1 MPCSFCKFAGHNV
14 TTCQSTV
21 LLNTFNDAVNKAV
34 YLKTKPNTTSSY
46 TSNADIF
53 KHHISNMDMST
64 LKGIAGKLGISVSKK
79 NANTL
84 VALITCKMYFNDT
97 MPDNG
102 MINDL
107 IYYLFLKNIIENS
120 TFNALTTFIERM
132 RDFEDLIKRQI
143 RIYNIA
149 LLRNASHFYERLV
162 NENQRELYN
171 VLFLIRNDTNGL
183 QKWFGSFITLED
195 IIEHI
200 PSLQPY
206 LTRDHEDN
214 LLDQLIESLYN
225 DNEEAEIF
233 EDVILPQSLDLTCEY
248 VKKEISREHAVPD
261 GKTTSQEEECI
272 ICYSGATCDT
282 VLNCGHTYCIDCVIT
297 TVKMTMVD
305 HRKKLSCPMCRA
317 DMKHVKSSNEE
328 EVYNLAYLLR

>member
-1 MPCSFCKFAGHNV
+1 
-14 TTCQSTV
+14 
-21 LLNTFNDAVNKAV
+21 
-34 YLKTKPNTTSSY
+34 
-46 TSNADIF
+46 
-53 KHHISNMDMST
+53 
-64 LKGIAGKLGISVSKK
+64 
-79 NANTL
+79 
-84 VALITCKMYFNDT
+84 
-97 MPDNG
+97 
-102 MINDL
+102 
-107 IYYLFLKNIIENS
+107 
-120 TFNALTTFIERM
+120 
-132 RDFEDLIKRQI
+132 
-143 RIYNIA
+143 
-149 LLRNASHFYERLV
+149 
-162 NENQRELYN
+162 
-171 VLFLIRNDTNGL
+171 LFLIRNDTNGL